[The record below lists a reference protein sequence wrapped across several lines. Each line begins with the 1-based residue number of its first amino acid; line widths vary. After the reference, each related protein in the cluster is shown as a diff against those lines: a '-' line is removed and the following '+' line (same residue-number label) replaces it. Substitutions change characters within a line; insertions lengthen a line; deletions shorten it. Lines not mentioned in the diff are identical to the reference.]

1 MQQII
6 NDKLYDTDTAE
17 LIYSYKDPLK
27 ERNYYRSKMGAFFVH
42 YIGIGKMEL
51 VDEQVI
57 KDILAE
63 RDVNKYIDIFGKVAE
78 G

>member
-63 RDVNKYIDIFGKVAE
+63 RDVSKYIDLFGAVAE

>member
-27 ERNYYRSKMGAFFVH
+27 ERDYYRSKKGAFFVH
-42 YIGIGKMEL
+42 YIGIGKIDL

-63 RDVNKYIDIFGKVAE
+63 RGVSKYIDLFGAVAE

>member
-27 ERNYYRSKMGAFFVH
+27 ERDYYRSKMGAFFVH

-51 VDEQVI
+51 VDEQII

-63 RDVNKYIDIFGKVAE
+63 RDVSKYIELFGAVAE

>member
-6 NDKLYDTDTAE
+6 DNKLYDTDTAE
-17 LIYSYKDPLK
+17 LIYSYKDSLK
-27 ERNYYRSKMGAFFVH
+27 ERDYYLSPKGAFFVH
-42 YIGIGKMEL
+42 YVGVGKIEL
-51 VDEQVI
+51 VDVQVI

-63 RDVNKYIDIFGKVAE
+63 KNVSKYIDLFGAVAE

>member
-51 VDEQVI
+51 VDAQVI

-63 RDVNKYIDIFGKVAE
+63 RDVSKYIDIFGKVAE

>member
-27 ERNYYRSKMGAFFVH
+27 ERDYYRSKMGAFFVH

-63 RDVNKYIDIFGKVAE
+63 KNVSKYIELFGAVAE

>member
-63 RDVNKYIDIFGKVAE
+63 RDVSKYIDIFGKVAE